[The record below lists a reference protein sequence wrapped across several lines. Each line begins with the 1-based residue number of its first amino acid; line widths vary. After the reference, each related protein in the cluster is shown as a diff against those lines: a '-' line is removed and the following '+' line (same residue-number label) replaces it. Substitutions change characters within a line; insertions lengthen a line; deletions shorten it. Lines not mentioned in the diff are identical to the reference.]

1 MKKIV
6 IYPGRFHPFH
16 KGHASVYNTLVKQ
29 FGAGSVYIATSDKVD
44 PPKSPFT
51 FSEKA
56 QMMNF
61 AGVPDNAIMLTKQP
75 YRPVELLDG
84 EDPNTVVMFAVSEKD
99 MAEDPRFAFKP
110 LKNGNPSY
118 FQPAEGNDMKGWE
131 QHGYIITV
139 PTLQFKV
146 LDQPMKSATEF
157 RRDFASAD
165 AEKQKAMITDLYG
178 KYDMNIHSIMSNK
191 ITEDAV
197 FKKDKKFPNLKTP
210 TKPTKYT
217 KRKNAIDFFGKRDYT
232 KIDDSQNRINKII
245 ETINELEASNALNAE
260 QKLSILGKLQ
270 RLFIEMRLHRN
281 RAVLES
287 LYSVD
292 KDDIMN
298 SEVLVTGVG
307 RYSIKGLMQ
316 NISAKL
322 DDLSKEASEM
332 TPYNYKNIKA
342 KLDSGILSTMLDSLI
357 DAYAD
362 LETMRRKG
370 GANSRAIPK
379 NMFDDVQLDELQ
391 VTQRDALR
399 VLYNVAA
406 RKDNKSFPV
415 RMYNKDVIGNPNAP
429 GAGVGTVMVTP
440 KQAELI
446 TKIYDNGTDDV
457 KKSIERKLKT
467 YGGWEE
473 LLKMIPS
480 KFQEAW
486 SQKYKDSIDC
496 SNPKGFSQKAHC
508 AGRNKTK

>member
-29 FGAGSVYIATSDKVD
+29 FGAGNVYIATSDKVD

-51 FSEKA
+51 FTEKA

-61 AGVPDNAIMLTKQP
+61 AGVPDSAIMLTKQP

-84 EDPNTVVMFAVSEKD
+84 EDPDTVVMFAVSEKD

-118 FQPAEGNDMKGWE
+118 FQPAEGEMKGWE

-191 ITEDAV
+191 ITEAE
-197 FKKDKKFPNLKTP
+197 FTKDKELSNLKTP
-210 TKPTKYT
+210 KKPTKYA
-217 KRKNAIDFFGKRDYT
+217 RKKGIQKL
-232 KIDDSQNRINKII
+232 DDSQNRINKII
-245 ETINELEASNALNAE
+245 ETINELEASNALNQE

-379 NMFDDVQLDELQ
+379 DMFDDVQLDELQ
-391 VTQRDALR
+391 VTQRDAMR

-406 RKDNKSFPV
+406 RKDDKPFPV
-415 RMYNKDVIGNPNAP
+415 RMYNKDIKGNDQAP
-429 GAGVGTVMVTP
+429 GAGKGTVMVTP
-440 KQAELI
+440 KQAHLI
-446 TKIYDNGTDDV
+446 TLAYDNGTDER
-457 KKSIERKLKT
+457 KKAIERKLKT

-473 LLKMIPS
+473 LLKMIES
-480 KFQEAW
+480 VQEAW

-508 AGRNKTK
+508 AGRNKAK